1 MKRIA
6 LAAASIFAIGACSAG
21 TYTVDS
27 LAVSPGPPYNT
38 LSLSGPLFN
47 DASTIAGLMTV
58 GTTSGQSF
66 ETFCVDLSGT
76 IDIGADNL
84 LDSTSPTLP
93 TNGFGTPVSV
103 TVQRELQALAN
114 LGLMGGDETALQG
127 AIWRLEYPT
136 ESVMSSNA
144 AIEAAIGVDA
154 AWAVLHPAS
163 PTSFFLDSP
172 VGAQNLIIG
181 TTGSVPETQTWLMM
195 LAGLAALAAVGW
207 RKAART

>member
-1 MKRIA
+1 MKRFA

-21 TYTVDS
+21 TYTVNS
-27 LAVSPGPPYNT
+27 LSVTPSGPYVT
-38 LSLSGPLFN
+38 LDLSGPLFN
-47 DASTIAGLMTV
+47 DAATIAGLMTI

-76 IDIGADNL
+76 INIGADNL
-84 LDSTSPTLP
+84 LYSTSPTLP
-93 TNGFGTPVSV
+93 TNGFGTPVTV

-114 LGLMGGDETALQG
+114 LGLKGGDEPAIQG

-136 ESVMSSNA
+136 ESITSSNP
-144 AIEAAIGVDA
+144 AIEAAIGMDA

-172 VGAQNLIIG
+172 TGAQNLIIG
-181 TTGSVPETQTWLMM
+181 SAVPETQTWLMM
-195 LAGLAALAAVGW
+195 FAGFIGLAAVGW
-207 RKAART
+207 RKARRT